1 MSLKLYNTLTRKK
14 EEFKPLEGNEV
25 RIYSC
30 GPTVYSYAH
39 IGNFRAYVFMDTLR
53 RVLKANKYSL
63 KHVMNITDVGHL
75 ESDADE
81 GEDKMEKAAKKENKD
96 PYEIANFYTDIF
108 FKDMGRLNIEKPEII
123 AKATEHIS
131 DMLEFVKKII
141 ENGYAYETSKAIYF
155 DISKLDHYPV
165 LSNRNLDDQIAG
177 ARVDVD
183 KEKKNPYDFA
193 LWIKAPENHIMK
205 WESPWGL
212 SYPGWHLECSAMG
225 RKYLGDEFDIH
236 TGGVDHIPTH
246 HENEIAQSKGCTGH
260 IPAKSFMHVEFLQV
274 DGGKMSKSL
283 GNTYTLDNLKEKG
296 IEPLAYKLFCYTA
309 HYRTKLNFT
318 FESALSSQKA
328 LNRLREGYLL
338 HKEAKEQI
346 EEEKINEY
354 KTRFIDAVNDDLN
367 MPLAMGIVWEVVR
380 NQVKSEQYAK
390 LLVEFDKILG
400 LKIENSKEYLKEQEK
415 IELPQEIL
423 ELIEQRKK
431 ARETKNWA
439 ESDRIRDE
447 LKEKGYI
454 VKDCKEGMTIEKEI
468 RS

>member
-14 EEFKPLEGNEV
+14 DEFKPLIGNEV
-25 RIYSC
+25 RMYSC
-30 GPTVYSYAH
+30 GPTVYSFAH

-53 RVLKANKYSL
+53 RVLKANGYTL

-81 GEDKMEKAAKKENKD
+81 GEDKMEKAARKENKD
-96 PYEIANFYTDIF
+96 PYEIAAFYTDIF
-108 FKDMGRLNIEKPEII
+108 FRDMGRLNIERPEII
-123 AKATEHIS
+123 AKATEHIPE
-131 DMLEFVKKII
+131 MLKFVQEILA
-141 ENGYAYETSKAIYF
+141 NGYAYETSKGIYF
-155 DISKLDHYPV
+155 DISKLDKYPV
-165 LSNRNLDDQIAG
+165 LSNRNIDEQIAG

-183 KEKKNPYDFA
+183 EEKRNPYDFA

-212 SYPGWHLECSAMG
+212 AYPGWHIECSAMG

-246 HENEIAQSKGCTGH
+246 HENEIAQSKGATGK
-260 IPAKSFMHVEFLQV
+260 IPAKRWMHVEFLQV

-283 GNTYTLDNLKEKG
+283 GNTYTLDNLQEKG
-296 IEPLAYKLFCYTA
+296 IEPLAYKLFCFSA

-328 LNRLREGYLL
+328 LNRLREAYAA
-338 HKEAKEQI
+338 HKSGSEEADENQVA
-346 EEEKINEY
+346 EY
-354 KTRFIDAVNDDLN
+354 RTKFMEAINDDLN
-367 MPLAMGIVWEVVR
+367 MPLAMGIVWEVAR
-380 NQVKSEQYAK
+380 NKQKSNEYAK
-390 LLVEFDKILG
+390 LLLEFDRVLG
-400 LKIENSKEYLKEQEK
+400 LDLENSEKYLEETKK
-415 IELPQEIL
+415 QEIPEEIL
-423 ELIEQRKK
+423 KLVEQRRV
-431 ARETKNWA
+431 ARENKDWA

-454 VKDCKEGMTIEKEI
+454 VKDTKDGAVIETI
-468 RS
+468 